1 MERCYDD
8 YKKMIDEHLLDF
20 LPNIDNKSISLYESM
35 KYSLTA
41 GGKRIRPVL
50 LLAACDF
57 AGGDVREALPYACAM
72 EYIHT
77 YSMIHDDLPAMDN
90 DDLRR
95 GVPTN
100 HKVYG
105 EALAILAGDGLLT
118 SAFEAMN
125 KDLMLYL
132 DDANQMAKR
141 IRAINAIAKGAGCRG
156 MVAGQVS
163 DIEGENNEYS
173 NEMLEYIHINKTGA
187 LIISA
192 IKAGLYLGNPT
203 KDMLS
208 NLDIYSENLGLAYQI
223 ADDILDEIGDLDPS
237 CQVKL
242 LRVLQDQTFEVL
254 GDSRPRKTD
263 IRVVSATNADL
274 RKMVGERTFREDLF
288 YRINLITV
296 RLPALRERREDIPLL
311 ARHFADRQ
319 AEANGFPRTEFS
331 ADALQFLSRLPYPGN
346 IRELK
351 NLVERTILVNGKP
364 TLDAADFDAQY
375 IRHED
380 QKVAEGASFAG
391 MTLDE
396 IERQTIL
403 QALERHKGN
412 LSQVATALG
421 ISRAALYRRLE
432 KFGISV

>member
-1 MERCYDD
+1 MDRHYED
-8 YKKMIDEHLLDF
+8 YKKIIDEHLLDF
-20 LPNIDNKSISLYESM
+20 IPNIDNKSISLYESM

-57 AGGDVREALPYACAM
+57 AGGDIREALPYACAM

-95 GVPTN
+95 GLPTN

-125 KDLMLYL
+125 KDLMLYF
-132 DDANQMAKR
+132 DDAEKMAKR

-163 DIEGENNEYS
+163 DMEGESNEYS

-187 LIISA
+187 LIIAA
-192 IKAGLYLGNPT
+192 IKAGLYLGNPS

-223 ADDILDEIGDLDPS
+223 ADDILDEIGDP
-237 CQVKL
+237 K
-242 LRVLQDQTFEVL
+242 EL
-254 GDSRPRKTD
+254 GKSIGSDKKQHKNTYTS
-263 IRVVSATNADL
+263 L
-274 RKMVGERTFREDLF
+274 
-288 YRINLITV
+288 
-296 RLPALRERREDIPLL
+296 
-311 ARHFADRQ
+311 
-319 AEANGFPRTEFS
+319 NG
-331 ADALQFLSRLPYPGN
+331 
-346 IRELK
+346 
-351 NLVERTILVNGKP
+351 
-364 TLDAADFDAQY
+364 LDAA
-375 IRHED
+375 
-380 QKVAEGASFAG
+380 FARLKQL
-391 MTLDE
+391 TDD
-396 IERQTIL
+396 
-403 QALERHKGN
+403 ALEAIAPYYDNAEFFRD
-412 LSQVATALG
+412 LALQ
-421 ISRAALYRRLE
+421 LKTRRN
-432 KFGISV
+432 

>member
-1 MERCYDD
+1 MDRHYED
-8 YKKMIDEHLLDF
+8 YKKIIDEHLLDF
-20 LPNIDNKSISLYESM
+20 IPNIDNKSISLYESM

-57 AGGDVREALPYACAM
+57 AGGDIREALPYACAM

-95 GVPTN
+95 GLPTN

-125 KDLMLYL
+125 KDLMLYFA
-132 DDANQMAKR
+132 DAEKMAKR

-163 DIEGENNEYS
+163 DIEGESNEYS

-187 LIISA
+187 LIIAA
-192 IKAGLYLGNPT
+192 IKAGLYLGNPS

-223 ADDILDEIGDLDPS
+223 ADDILDEIGDP
-237 CQVKL
+237 K
-242 LRVLQDQTFEVL
+242 EL
-254 GDSRPRKTD
+254 GKSIGSDKKQHKNTYTS
-263 IRVVSATNADL
+263 L
-274 RKMVGERTFREDLF
+274 
-288 YRINLITV
+288 
-296 RLPALRERREDIPLL
+296 
-311 ARHFADRQ
+311 
-319 AEANGFPRTEFS
+319 NG
-331 ADALQFLSRLPYPGN
+331 
-346 IRELK
+346 
-351 NLVERTILVNGKP
+351 
-364 TLDAADFDAQY
+364 LDAA
-375 IRHED
+375 
-380 QKVAEGASFAG
+380 FARLKQL
-391 MTLDE
+391 TDD
-396 IERQTIL
+396 
-403 QALERHKGN
+403 ALEAIAPYYDNAEFFRD
-412 LSQVATALG
+412 LALQ
-421 ISRAALYRRLE
+421 LKTRRN
-432 KFGISV
+432 

>member
-8 YKKMIDEHLLDF
+8 YKKMVDEHLLDF

-223 ADDILDEIGDLDPS
+223 ADDILDEIGDP
-237 CQVKL
+237 K
-242 LRVLQDQTFEVL
+242 EL
-254 GDSRPRKTD
+254 GKAIGSDKKQHKNTYTSLNGLEAAFARLEHLTD
-263 IRVVSATNADL
+263 
-274 RKMVGERTFREDLF
+274 
-288 YRINLITV
+288 
-296 RLPALRERREDIPLL
+296 
-311 ARHFADRQ
+311 
-319 AEANGFPRTEFS
+319 
-331 ADALQFLSRLPYPGN
+331 DALEAIAPYYDN
-346 IRELK
+346 AEFFRDLALQLK
-351 NLVERTILVNGKP
+351 T
-364 TLDAADFDAQY
+364 
-375 IRHED
+375 
-380 QKVAEGASFAG
+380 
-391 MTLDE
+391 
-396 IERQTIL
+396 
-403 QALERHKGN
+403 
-412 LSQVATALG
+412 
-421 ISRAALYRRLE
+421 RRN
-432 KFGISV
+432 

>member
-1 MERCYDD
+1 MDRHYED
-8 YKKMIDEHLLDF
+8 YKKIIDEHLLDF
-20 LPNIDNKSISLYESM
+20 IPNIDNKSISLYESM

-57 AGGDVREALPYACAM
+57 AGGDIREALPYACAM

-95 GVPTN
+95 GLPTN

-125 KDLMLYL
+125 KDLMLYF
-132 DDANQMAKR
+132 DDAEKMAKR

-163 DIEGENNEYS
+163 DIEGESNEYS

-187 LIISA
+187 LIIAA
-192 IKAGLYLGNPT
+192 IKAGLYLGNPS

-223 ADDILDEIGDLDPS
+223 ADDILDEIGDP
-237 CQVKL
+237 K
-242 LRVLQDQTFEVL
+242 EL
-254 GDSRPRKTD
+254 GKSIGSDKKQHKNTYTS
-263 IRVVSATNADL
+263 L
-274 RKMVGERTFREDLF
+274 
-288 YRINLITV
+288 
-296 RLPALRERREDIPLL
+296 
-311 ARHFADRQ
+311 
-319 AEANGFPRTEFS
+319 NG
-331 ADALQFLSRLPYPGN
+331 
-346 IRELK
+346 
-351 NLVERTILVNGKP
+351 
-364 TLDAADFDAQY
+364 LDAA
-375 IRHED
+375 
-380 QKVAEGASFAG
+380 FARLKQL
-391 MTLDE
+391 TDD
-396 IERQTIL
+396 
-403 QALERHKGN
+403 ALE
-412 LSQVATALG
+412 A
-421 ISRAALYRRLE
+421 IALYYDNAEFFRDLALQLKTRRN
-432 KFGISV
+432 

>member
-1 MERCYDD
+1 MDRHYED
-8 YKKMIDEHLLDF
+8 YKKIIDEHLLDF
-20 LPNIDNKSISLYESM
+20 IPNIDNKSISLYESM

-57 AGGDVREALPYACAM
+57 AGGDIREALPYACAM

-95 GVPTN
+95 GLPTN

-125 KDLMLYL
+125 KDLMLYF
-132 DDANQMAKR
+132 DDAEKMAKR

-163 DIEGENNEYS
+163 DIEGESNEYS

-187 LIISA
+187 LIIAA
-192 IKAGLYLGNPT
+192 IKAGLYLGNPS

-223 ADDILDEIGDLDPS
+223 ADDILDEIGDP
-237 CQVKL
+237 K
-242 LRVLQDQTFEVL
+242 EL
-254 GDSRPRKTD
+254 GKSIGSDKKQHKNTYTS
-263 IRVVSATNADL
+263 L
-274 RKMVGERTFREDLF
+274 
-288 YRINLITV
+288 
-296 RLPALRERREDIPLL
+296 
-311 ARHFADRQ
+311 
-319 AEANGFPRTEFS
+319 NG
-331 ADALQFLSRLPYPGN
+331 
-346 IRELK
+346 
-351 NLVERTILVNGKP
+351 
-364 TLDAADFDAQY
+364 LDAAFVRLKQLTDD
-375 IRHED
+375 
-380 QKVAEGASFAG
+380 
-391 MTLDE
+391 
-396 IERQTIL
+396 
-403 QALERHKGN
+403 ALEAIAPYYDNAEFFRD
-412 LSQVATALG
+412 LALQ
-421 ISRAALYRRLE
+421 LKTRRN
-432 KFGISV
+432 

>member
-132 DDANQMAKR
+132 DDAHQMAKR

-223 ADDILDEIGDLDPS
+223 ADDILDEIGDP
-237 CQVKL
+237 K
-242 LRVLQDQTFEVL
+242 EL
-254 GDSRPRKTD
+254 GKAIGSDKKQHKNTYTSLNGLEAAFARLEHLTD
-263 IRVVSATNADL
+263 
-274 RKMVGERTFREDLF
+274 
-288 YRINLITV
+288 
-296 RLPALRERREDIPLL
+296 
-311 ARHFADRQ
+311 
-319 AEANGFPRTEFS
+319 
-331 ADALQFLSRLPYPGN
+331 DALEAIAPYYDN
-346 IRELK
+346 AEFFRDLALQLK
-351 NLVERTILVNGKP
+351 T
-364 TLDAADFDAQY
+364 
-375 IRHED
+375 
-380 QKVAEGASFAG
+380 
-391 MTLDE
+391 
-396 IERQTIL
+396 
-403 QALERHKGN
+403 
-412 LSQVATALG
+412 
-421 ISRAALYRRLE
+421 RRN
-432 KFGISV
+432 

>member
-223 ADDILDEIGDLDPS
+223 ADDILDEIGDP
-237 CQVKL
+237 K
-242 LRVLQDQTFEVL
+242 EL
-254 GDSRPRKTD
+254 GKAIGSDKKQHKNTD
-263 IRVVSATNADL
+263 TALN
-274 RKMVGERTFREDLF
+274 GREAA
-288 YRINLITV
+288 V
-296 RLPALRERREDIPLL
+296 ARLEHLTD
-311 ARHFADRQ
+311 
-319 AEANGFPRTEFS
+319 
-331 ADALQFLSRLPYPGN
+331 DALEAIAPYYDN
-346 IRELK
+346 AEFFRDLALQLK
-351 NLVERTILVNGKP
+351 T
-364 TLDAADFDAQY
+364 
-375 IRHED
+375 
-380 QKVAEGASFAG
+380 
-391 MTLDE
+391 
-396 IERQTIL
+396 
-403 QALERHKGN
+403 
-412 LSQVATALG
+412 
-421 ISRAALYRRLE
+421 RRN
-432 KFGISV
+432 

>member
-1 MERCYDD
+1 MDRHYED
-8 YKKMIDEHLLDF
+8 YKKIIDEHLLDF
-20 LPNIDNKSISLYESM
+20 IPNIDNKSISLYESM

-57 AGGDVREALPYACAM
+57 AGGDIREALPYACAM

-95 GVPTN
+95 GLPTN

-125 KDLMLYL
+125 KDLMLYF
-132 DDANQMAKR
+132 DDAEKMAKR

-163 DIEGENNEYS
+163 DIEGESNEYS

-187 LIISA
+187 LIIAA
-192 IKAGLYLGNPT
+192 IKAGLYLGNPS

-223 ADDILDEIGDLDPS
+223 ADDILDEIGDP
-237 CQVKL
+237 K
-242 LRVLQDQTFEVL
+242 EL
-254 GDSRPRKTD
+254 GKSIGSDKKQHKNTYTS
-263 IRVVSATNADL
+263 L
-274 RKMVGERTFREDLF
+274 
-288 YRINLITV
+288 
-296 RLPALRERREDIPLL
+296 
-311 ARHFADRQ
+311 
-319 AEANGFPRTEFS
+319 NG
-331 ADALQFLSRLPYPGN
+331 
-346 IRELK
+346 
-351 NLVERTILVNGKP
+351 
-364 TLDAADFDAQY
+364 LDAA
-375 IRHED
+375 
-380 QKVAEGASFAG
+380 FARLEQL
-391 MTLDE
+391 TDD
-396 IERQTIL
+396 
-403 QALERHKGN
+403 ALEAIAPYYDNAEFFRD
-412 LSQVATALG
+412 LALQ
-421 ISRAALYRRLE
+421 LKTRRN
-432 KFGISV
+432 

>member
-141 IRAINAIAKGAGCRG
+141 IRAINAIAKGSGCRG

-223 ADDILDEIGDLDPS
+223 ADDILDEIGDP
-237 CQVKL
+237 K
-242 LRVLQDQTFEVL
+242 EL
-254 GDSRPRKTD
+254 GKAIGSDKKQHKNTYTSLNGLEAAFARLEHLTD
-263 IRVVSATNADL
+263 
-274 RKMVGERTFREDLF
+274 
-288 YRINLITV
+288 
-296 RLPALRERREDIPLL
+296 
-311 ARHFADRQ
+311 
-319 AEANGFPRTEFS
+319 
-331 ADALQFLSRLPYPGN
+331 DALEAIAPYYDN
-346 IRELK
+346 AEFFRDLALQLK
-351 NLVERTILVNGKP
+351 T
-364 TLDAADFDAQY
+364 
-375 IRHED
+375 
-380 QKVAEGASFAG
+380 
-391 MTLDE
+391 
-396 IERQTIL
+396 
-403 QALERHKGN
+403 
-412 LSQVATALG
+412 
-421 ISRAALYRRLE
+421 RRN
-432 KFGISV
+432 

>member
-163 DIEGENNEYS
+163 DIDGENNEYS

-223 ADDILDEIGDLDPS
+223 ADDILDEIGDP
-237 CQVKL
+237 K
-242 LRVLQDQTFEVL
+242 EL
-254 GDSRPRKTD
+254 GKAIGSDKKQHKNTYTSLNGLEAAFARLEHLTD
-263 IRVVSATNADL
+263 
-274 RKMVGERTFREDLF
+274 
-288 YRINLITV
+288 
-296 RLPALRERREDIPLL
+296 
-311 ARHFADRQ
+311 
-319 AEANGFPRTEFS
+319 
-331 ADALQFLSRLPYPGN
+331 DALEAIAPYYDN
-346 IRELK
+346 AEFFRDLALQLK
-351 NLVERTILVNGKP
+351 T
-364 TLDAADFDAQY
+364 
-375 IRHED
+375 
-380 QKVAEGASFAG
+380 
-391 MTLDE
+391 
-396 IERQTIL
+396 
-403 QALERHKGN
+403 
-412 LSQVATALG
+412 
-421 ISRAALYRRLE
+421 RRN
-432 KFGISV
+432 

>member
-1 MERCYDD
+1 MDRHYED
-8 YKKMIDEHLLDF
+8 YKKIIDEHLLDF
-20 LPNIDNKSISLYESM
+20 IPNIDNKSISLYESM

-57 AGGDVREALPYACAM
+57 AGGDIREALPYACAM

-95 GVPTN
+95 GLPTN

-125 KDLMLYL
+125 KDLMLYF
-132 DDANQMAKR
+132 DDAEKMAKR

-163 DIEGENNEYS
+163 DIEGESNEYS

-187 LIISA
+187 LIIAA
-192 IKAGLYLGNPT
+192 IKAGLYLGNPS

-223 ADDILDEIGDLDPS
+223 ADDILDEIGDP
-237 CQVKL
+237 K
-242 LRVLQDQTFEVL
+242 EL
-254 GDSRPRKTD
+254 GKSIGSDKKQYKNTYTS
-263 IRVVSATNADL
+263 L
-274 RKMVGERTFREDLF
+274 
-288 YRINLITV
+288 
-296 RLPALRERREDIPLL
+296 
-311 ARHFADRQ
+311 
-319 AEANGFPRTEFS
+319 NG
-331 ADALQFLSRLPYPGN
+331 
-346 IRELK
+346 
-351 NLVERTILVNGKP
+351 
-364 TLDAADFDAQY
+364 LDAA
-375 IRHED
+375 
-380 QKVAEGASFAG
+380 FARLKQL
-391 MTLDE
+391 TDD
-396 IERQTIL
+396 
-403 QALERHKGN
+403 ALEAIAPYYDNAEFFRD
-412 LSQVATALG
+412 LALQ
-421 ISRAALYRRLE
+421 LKTRRN
-432 KFGISV
+432 

>member
-100 HKVYG
+100 HTVYG

-223 ADDILDEIGDLDPS
+223 ADDILDEIGDP
-237 CQVKL
+237 K
-242 LRVLQDQTFEVL
+242 EL
-254 GDSRPRKTD
+254 GKAIGSDKKQHKNTYTSLNGLEAAFARLEHLTD
-263 IRVVSATNADL
+263 
-274 RKMVGERTFREDLF
+274 
-288 YRINLITV
+288 
-296 RLPALRERREDIPLL
+296 
-311 ARHFADRQ
+311 
-319 AEANGFPRTEFS
+319 
-331 ADALQFLSRLPYPGN
+331 DALEAIAPYYDN
-346 IRELK
+346 AEFFRDLALQLK
-351 NLVERTILVNGKP
+351 T
-364 TLDAADFDAQY
+364 
-375 IRHED
+375 
-380 QKVAEGASFAG
+380 
-391 MTLDE
+391 
-396 IERQTIL
+396 
-403 QALERHKGN
+403 
-412 LSQVATALG
+412 
-421 ISRAALYRRLE
+421 RRN
-432 KFGISV
+432 

>member
-1 MERCYDD
+1 MERGYED

-20 LPNIDNKSISLYESM
+20 IPNIDNKSISLYEAM

-95 GVPTN
+95 GLPTN

-125 KDLMLYL
+125 KDLMLYF
-132 DDANQMAKR
+132 DDAEKMAKR

-187 LIISA
+187 LIIAA
-192 IKAGLYLGNPT
+192 IKAGLYLGNPS

-208 NLDIYSENLGLAYQI
+208 DLDIYSENLGLAYQI
-223 ADDILDEIGDLDPS
+223 ADDILDEIGDP
-237 CQVKL
+237 K
-242 LRVLQDQTFEVL
+242 EL
-254 GDSRPRKTD
+254 GKAIGSDKKQHKNTYTS
-263 IRVVSATNADL
+263 
-274 RKMVGERTFREDLF
+274 
-288 YRINLITV
+288 IN
-296 RLPALRERREDIPLL
+296 
-311 ARHFADRQ
+311 
-319 AEANGFPRTEFS
+319 G
-331 ADALQFLSRLPYPGN
+331 
-346 IRELK
+346 
-351 NLVERTILVNGKP
+351 
-364 TLDAADFDAQY
+364 LDAA
-375 IRHED
+375 
-380 QKVAEGASFAG
+380 FARLEQL
-391 MTLDE
+391 TDD
-396 IERQTIL
+396 
-403 QALERHKGN
+403 ALEAIAPYYDNAEFFRN
-412 LSQVATALG
+412 MALQLKT
-421 ISRAALYRRLE
+421 R
-432 KFGISV
+432 KN

>member
-132 DDANQMAKR
+132 VDANQMAKR

-223 ADDILDEIGDLDPS
+223 ADDILDEIGDP
-237 CQVKL
+237 K
-242 LRVLQDQTFEVL
+242 EL
-254 GDSRPRKTD
+254 GKAIGSDKKQHKNTYTSLNGLEAAFARLEHLTD
-263 IRVVSATNADL
+263 
-274 RKMVGERTFREDLF
+274 
-288 YRINLITV
+288 
-296 RLPALRERREDIPLL
+296 
-311 ARHFADRQ
+311 
-319 AEANGFPRTEFS
+319 
-331 ADALQFLSRLPYPGN
+331 DALEAIAPYYDN
-346 IRELK
+346 AEFFRDLALQLK
-351 NLVERTILVNGKP
+351 T
-364 TLDAADFDAQY
+364 
-375 IRHED
+375 
-380 QKVAEGASFAG
+380 
-391 MTLDE
+391 
-396 IERQTIL
+396 
-403 QALERHKGN
+403 
-412 LSQVATALG
+412 
-421 ISRAALYRRLE
+421 RRN
-432 KFGISV
+432 

>member
-1 MERCYDD
+1 MDRHYED
-8 YKKMIDEHLLDF
+8 YKKIIDEHLLDYI
-20 LPNIDNKSISLYESM
+20 PNIDNKSISLYESM

-57 AGGDVREALPYACAM
+57 AGGDIREALPYACAM

-95 GVPTN
+95 GLPTN

-125 KDLMLYL
+125 KDLMLYF
-132 DDANQMAKR
+132 DDAEKMAKR

-163 DIEGENNEYS
+163 DIEGESNEYS

-187 LIISA
+187 LIIAA
-192 IKAGLYLGNPT
+192 IKAGLYLGNPS

-223 ADDILDEIGDLDPS
+223 ADDILDEIGDP
-237 CQVKL
+237 K
-242 LRVLQDQTFEVL
+242 EL
-254 GDSRPRKTD
+254 GKSIGSDKKQHKNTYTS
-263 IRVVSATNADL
+263 L
-274 RKMVGERTFREDLF
+274 
-288 YRINLITV
+288 
-296 RLPALRERREDIPLL
+296 
-311 ARHFADRQ
+311 
-319 AEANGFPRTEFS
+319 NG
-331 ADALQFLSRLPYPGN
+331 
-346 IRELK
+346 
-351 NLVERTILVNGKP
+351 
-364 TLDAADFDAQY
+364 LDAA
-375 IRHED
+375 
-380 QKVAEGASFAG
+380 FARLKQL
-391 MTLDE
+391 TDD
-396 IERQTIL
+396 
-403 QALERHKGN
+403 ALEAIAPYYDNAEFFRD
-412 LSQVATALG
+412 LALQ
-421 ISRAALYRRLE
+421 LKTRRN
-432 KFGISV
+432 

>member
-20 LPNIDNKSISLYESM
+20 LPYIDNKSISLYESM

-223 ADDILDEIGDLDPS
+223 ADDILDEIGDP
-237 CQVKL
+237 K
-242 LRVLQDQTFEVL
+242 EL
-254 GDSRPRKTD
+254 GKAIGSDKKQHKNTYTSLNGLEAAFARLEHLTD
-263 IRVVSATNADL
+263 
-274 RKMVGERTFREDLF
+274 
-288 YRINLITV
+288 
-296 RLPALRERREDIPLL
+296 
-311 ARHFADRQ
+311 
-319 AEANGFPRTEFS
+319 
-331 ADALQFLSRLPYPGN
+331 DALEAIAPYYDN
-346 IRELK
+346 AEFFCDLALQLK
-351 NLVERTILVNGKP
+351 T
-364 TLDAADFDAQY
+364 
-375 IRHED
+375 
-380 QKVAEGASFAG
+380 
-391 MTLDE
+391 
-396 IERQTIL
+396 
-403 QALERHKGN
+403 
-412 LSQVATALG
+412 
-421 ISRAALYRRLE
+421 RRN
-432 KFGISV
+432 

>member
-1 MERCYDD
+1 MDRHYED
-8 YKKMIDEHLLDF
+8 YKKIIDEHLLDF
-20 LPNIDNKSISLYESM
+20 IPNIDNKSISLYESM

-57 AGGDVREALPYACAM
+57 AGGDIREALPYACAM

-95 GVPTN
+95 GLPTN

-125 KDLMLYL
+125 KDLMLYF
-132 DDANQMAKR
+132 DDGEKMAKR

-163 DIEGENNEYS
+163 DIEGESNEYS

-187 LIISA
+187 LIIAA
-192 IKAGLYLGNPT
+192 IKAGLYLGNPS

-223 ADDILDEIGDLDPS
+223 ADDILDEIGDP
-237 CQVKL
+237 K
-242 LRVLQDQTFEVL
+242 EL
-254 GDSRPRKTD
+254 GKSIGSDKKQHKNTYTS
-263 IRVVSATNADL
+263 L
-274 RKMVGERTFREDLF
+274 
-288 YRINLITV
+288 
-296 RLPALRERREDIPLL
+296 
-311 ARHFADRQ
+311 
-319 AEANGFPRTEFS
+319 NG
-331 ADALQFLSRLPYPGN
+331 
-346 IRELK
+346 
-351 NLVERTILVNGKP
+351 
-364 TLDAADFDAQY
+364 LDAA
-375 IRHED
+375 
-380 QKVAEGASFAG
+380 FARLKQL
-391 MTLDE
+391 TDD
-396 IERQTIL
+396 
-403 QALERHKGN
+403 ALEAIAPYYDNAEFFRD
-412 LSQVATALG
+412 LALQ
-421 ISRAALYRRLE
+421 LKTRRN
-432 KFGISV
+432 